1 MGFVQPEKK
10 LNSLSLFPP
19 PAPISL
25 SVSRSHARTVL
36 LSLPTSYQ
44 LFQHVIKSILLRT
57 ELLLLSHSLSLAR
70 LLARSLSLART
81 HAHRITYTHTN
92 HHIHRHINTHTH
104 RSHPTPDST
113 HLHLRAG

>member
-70 LLARSLSLART
+70 T